1 MNKLNELL
9 QELGISKVRLAKY
22 LGVSRQM
29 VYNYLELDD
38 LNKWPKEKKILL
50 FKLLDISEDNGNTID
65 KIKVTTDYLMNVEN
79 RLNQSAKNSGGEGES
94 YLDLKSL
101 SKESQTL
108 LTDIM
113 NLLRER
119 LDIEDRKKDEN
130 FHAFSYMYHM
140 LQSMD
145 NVPEIKYIFGYMSKA
160 CGFTNPEEYKF
171 NEDKQFIFEGILYS
185 ALTLYNNGGASR
197 SKLSES
203 HRRFVQEI
211 EKQKEEKLSRTQQL
225 NTIRIQAL
233 KELGYSKID
242 DSNASEIF
250 EKIAEIESR
259 GSIVGTTDK

>member
-1 MNKLNELL
+1 MNQLNELL

-29 VYNYLELDD
+29 VYNYLELEDI
-38 LNKWPKEKKILL
+38 NKWPKEKKILL
-50 FKLLDISEDNGNTID
+50 FKLLDISEESGNTLYN
-65 KIKVTTDYLMNVEN
+65 IKVTTDYLMNVEN
-79 RLNQSAKNSGGEGES
+79 RLNQNLKNSGGGES

-101 SKESQTL
+101 NKESQTL
-108 LTDIM
+108 LTDIV

-119 LDIEDRKKDEN
+119 LSVDDKKKEEN
-130 FHAFSYMYHM
+130 FHAFTYMYHM

-160 CGFTNPEEYKF
+160 CGFTDPEEFKF

-233 KELGYSKID
+233 KELGYTKID
-242 DSNASEIF
+242 DSNAAEIF

-259 GSIVGTTDK
+259 GSIVGTTD